1 VAQAGRSAKRKN
13 RVWRIHGAFD
23 LPQERF
29 GFFELTDQG
38 GGERLDRVPVS
49 RGEIRIADRAYLQPE
64 RMARVLAA
72 GADILVRAGWKN
84 ARWRDADGAPFDLI
98 AAFKK
103 AAGRGLIDR
112 PIWIA
117 RKAGAP
123 LSLRLVAVK
132 KSPEAAEAAK
142 HKARLTARRHGH
154 QITKATLIAAEWVIL
169 VTSLEPESFATDDI
183 LALYRLRW
191 RIELAFKRL
200 KSLAGLKRPP
210 GTDQRSAR
218 PYLLAHLLA
227 ILLLEPLTSAF
238 EDSPRR
244 AAAA

>member
-1 VAQAGRSAKRKN
+1 
-13 RVWRIHGAFD
+13 VWRIHGAFD

-169 VTSLEPESFATDDI
+169 VTSLEPESFATNDV

-200 KSLAGLKRPP
+200 KSLLGLDRLPASRHPAAGPDPYEKVCRIPARLPTSPLR
-210 GTDQRSAR
+210 GRQVIRQRRSAG
-218 PYLLAHLLA
+218 
-227 ILLLEPLTSAF
+227 ILRSAPG
-238 EDSPRR
+238 SNGS
-244 AAAA
+244 